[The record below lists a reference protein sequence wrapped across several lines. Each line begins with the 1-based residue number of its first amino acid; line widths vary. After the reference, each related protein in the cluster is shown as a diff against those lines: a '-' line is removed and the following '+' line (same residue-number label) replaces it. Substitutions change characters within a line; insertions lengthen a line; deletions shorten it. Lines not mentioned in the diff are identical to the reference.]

1 MKLSNA
7 TTGERLR
14 ELRLIA
20 NLTPETAAAKAGIT
34 VDELTAYEND
44 TRTPAAETASFLRD
58 LYDGAFIGE
67 TGVCCL
73 CGGKYIK
80 GGNNPFPL
88 CADHETGRCC
98 DRCDRETVQPA
109 RALFATGK
117 LTREEVQLVIDY
129 RDLPSENNK
138 IANRKA
144 FRELAKKHRA
154 ELLEQA
160 AEVTRDA

>member
-20 NLTPETAAAKAGIT
+20 NLTPETAAAKAGIP

-44 TRTPAAETASFLRD
+44 TKTPAADMLAFLRD

-67 TGVCCL
+67 SGVCCL
-73 CGGKYIK
+73 CGGMYIK

-88 CADHETGRCC
+88 CADHEIGRCC
-98 DRCDRETVQPA
+98 DRCDREKVQPA
-109 RALFATGK
+109 RALFATGM
-117 LTREEVQLVIDY
+117 LTREEVALIIDY
-129 RDLPSENNK
+129 RDLPSEINK
-138 IANRKA
+138 AANRKA

-154 ELLEQA
+154 ALREQA
-160 AEVTRDA
+160 AEVTRDD

>member
-1 MKLSNA
+1 MPRLLMRYLVSSLERSHPTHPKLNGGFSMMM
-7 TTGERLR
+7 
-14 ELRLIA
+14 
-20 NLTPETAAAKAGIT
+20 AAS
-34 VDELTAYEND
+34 
-44 TRTPAAETASFLRD
+44 AAETASFLRD

-98 DRCDRETVQPA
+98 DRCDREKVQPA

-117 LTREEVQLVIDY
+117 LTRDEVALIIDF
-129 RDLPSENNK
+129 RDLPTEINK
-138 IANRKA
+138 TANRTA
-144 FRELAKKHRA
+144 FRELANRHRA
-154 ELLEQA
+154 ELREQA